1 MASDVEGPI
10 INPNFDFAWLT
21 LENLVKKNDLQKLH
35 DKVEVFDGYDDKRW
49 LHERTKEGHSTGATP
64 MVASL
69 LSIACGAKNDALLD
83 LAKKHL
89 KFTPGAQRLIKWL
102 RDEKQVQPYF
112 VSGAHPAAIL
122 PVAYELQIPSSHVF
136 CNGYQLTQKKSESF
150 DKLRETKRSS
160 NEQVM
165 LKEIN
170 ERFPYDE
177 YSGSRTL
184 YGFIENYLD
193 VCSKMNK
200 LYDAKEV
207 DEHGL
212 ESFKA
217 EQEQLLGKLE
227 SEGEKL
233 AEDLWYLLYSEVG
246 LMGGHRKKLALMEI
260 ERRENV
266 GKESLIYVGDGLVDA
281 DAFAYAGHGIS
292 INCTN
297 REALLSSEM
306 NVATPTMFSLTVL
319 IEFIASNQNLT
330 IQSKDVLQKK
340 MNEEISAEE
349 GVVPQARVFS
359 TKEIHNSTDVVTQ
372 ANRLCKDY
380 IKSIKSNNVF

>member
-1 MASDVEGPI
+1 
-10 INPNFDFAWLT
+10 
-21 LENLVKKNDLQKLH
+21 
-35 DKVEVFDGYDDKRW
+35 
-49 LHERTKEGHSTGATP
+49 
-64 MVASL
+64 
-69 LSIACGAKNDALLD
+69 
-83 LAKKHL
+83 
-89 KFTPGAQRLIKWL
+89 
-102 RDEKQVQPYF
+102 
-112 VSGAHPAAIL
+112 
-122 PVAYELQIPSSHVF
+122 
-136 CNGYQLTQKKSESF
+136 
-150 DKLRETKRSS
+150 
-160 NEQVM
+160 
-165 LKEIN
+165 
-170 ERFPYDE
+170 
-177 YSGSRTL
+177 
-184 YGFIENYLD
+184 
-193 VCSKMNK
+193 
-200 LYDAKEV
+200 
-207 DEHGL
+207 
-212 ESFKA
+212 
-217 EQEQLLGKLE
+217 
-227 SEGEKL
+227 
-233 AEDLWYLLYSEVG
+233 
-246 LMGGHRKKLALMEI
+246 MGGHRKKLALMEI